1 MRKKWVKYIWDL
13 TPYSQL
19 LHKVNWRSY
28 VPNFAA
34 TDYVFWDFLFFLKKH
49 EFWRRGWSLE
59 ISRGCLAT
67 PSTRFRWRTLS
78 HMHAFADAR
87 FRQSSLW
94 QTHTFAVIWGHSLG
108 VGYNVDSS
116 NKVIRFM
123 SLIFFSF
130 TFDVL
135 ITIDPG
141 AIFKNSFSGLF
152 IMISQ
157 SYMMQKLIFA
167 IPISANSI
175 FDPYLSAIT
184 PIVHKV
190 RGWGY
195 FKERCISLRVP
206 SQNVGFPITTS
217 REKSFMASHGWNPP
231 VHGVWS

>member
-87 FRQSSLW
+87 FGQRSIS

-108 VGYNVDSS
+108 VGYRVDFFK
-116 NKVIRFM
+116 KVIRFM
-123 SLIFFSF
+123 SPIFFSF

-135 ITIDPG
+135 ITKPKKVVENINLQMRPD
-141 AIFKNSFSGLF
+141 SFPVWGHLR
-152 IMISQ
+152 
-157 SYMMQKLIFA
+157 
-167 IPISANSI
+167 AN
-175 FDPYLSAIT
+175 
-184 PIVHKV
+184 
-190 RGWGY
+190 
-195 FKERCISLRVP
+195 
-206 SQNVGFPITTS
+206 
-217 REKSFMASHGWNPP
+217 NPLVFRP
-231 VHGVWS
+231 DR